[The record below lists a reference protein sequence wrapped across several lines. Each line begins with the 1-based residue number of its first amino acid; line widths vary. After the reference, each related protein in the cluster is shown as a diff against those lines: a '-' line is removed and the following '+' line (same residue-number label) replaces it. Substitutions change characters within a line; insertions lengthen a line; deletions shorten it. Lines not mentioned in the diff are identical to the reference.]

1 MRMPAQVCSQSVSHS
16 VMHRLSARR
25 DCIVYSAKCDKLDGI
40 TVVLKVY
47 DKSRISPVKHRSVRR
62 EARIMRFLTER
73 GLVLATTPT
82 TATAN
87 ASSTAALPS
96 DRMKIGQS

>member
-1 MRMPAQVCSQSVSHS
+1 
-16 VMHRLSARR
+16 MHRLSARR

-73 GLVLATTPT
+73 GCVLATAQPPPLPTPT
-82 TATAN
+82 VQLPCPLTA
-87 ASSTAALPS
+87 
-96 DRMKIGQS
+96 